1 MRRSGTCHVKAP
13 LRIALAWEDG
23 ALRMAGVAV
32 TRDWEVLRV
41 IARLADGPPVGL
53 ASSDPKF
60 FERWLAAVTD
70 FHLNGWSQM
79 TPQRVGEVVA
89 RHRIQIG

>member
-1 MRRSGTCHVKAP
+1 
-13 LRIALAWEDG
+13 
-23 ALRMAGVAV
+23 MAGVAV

-41 IARLADGPPVGL
+41 IARLAEDGPPVGL

-89 RHRIQIG
+89 RHGIQIG